1 MRCAVCGS
9 TRIVTE
15 TRKEGYNLKKG
26 IVGSVLFGGMGAIAG
41 TSGNE
46 VTYYHCGD
54 CGQTLNKCMHE
65 YEEMELE
72 FALKT
77 QDSEYAFFIN
87 RVNEMK
93 NKYPNAGWDE
103 NKILNAHIKMKN
115 NKSKFDENDLMD
127 ISSYIKRHGSISKA
141 KLVNYIKQN
150 GYNDD
155 LANAVES
162 YFMDISTHKYRV
174 QIDFNDNDLIFS
186 YYDGDDFIVEKRPLY
201 HHNGL
206 AVIQTRKKFDKQ
218 KMESEN
224 EELKKII
231 INIVKNNNKP
241 MRINELMEAD
251 ERIANFS
258 TQKIRALCW
267 QLMDKDLLKPED
279 IIDNAYDWA
288 KRRKQETSTKNINE
302 KSKTNIGLENQ
313 KLCQEIYNVLKEYGS
328 LTISEMKQKSEILNN
343 VGDFK
348 LRVLCRK
355 GVSDGKLI
363 CLDENMKKYSII

>member
-15 TRKEGYNLKKG
+15 KRKEGYNLKKG
-26 IVGSVLFGGMGAIAG
+26 IIGSVLLGGIGAIAG
-41 TSGNE
+41 TRGNE

-77 QDSEYAFFIN
+77 QDSGDTFFIN

-115 NKSKFDENDLMD
+115 NKSKFDEKDLID
-127 ISSYIKRHGSISKA
+127 ISSYIKKHGSMSKA
-141 KLVNYIKQN
+141 ELVSFIKQN

-155 LANAVES
+155 LANDVDRDFIDE
-162 YFMDISTHKYRV
+162 STHKYRV

-186 YYDGDDFIVEKRPLY
+186 YYDGDDFIVENRPLY
-201 HHNGL
+201 LHNGL
-206 AVIQTRKKFDKQ
+206 AITQLDRKFSKPKT
-218 KMESEN
+218 ELEN
-224 EELKKII
+224 DELKKII
-231 INIVKNNNKP
+231 LNIVKNNNRP
-241 MRINELMEAD
+241 MRIVELMEAD
-251 ERIANFS
+251 EKIANIS
-258 TQKIRALCW
+258 MQKIKIFCS
-267 QLMDKDLLKPED
+267 QLIDKNLLKKED
-279 IIDNAYDWA
+279 IIDNLYDIFP
-288 KRRKQETSTKNINE
+288 RRKQEEFTKDNNESTKINI
-302 KSKTNIGLENQ
+302 SSENQ
-313 KLCQEIYNVLKEYGS
+313 KILQEIYNVLKEYGS

-348 LRVLCRK
+348 LVVLCRK

>member
-15 TRKEGYNLKKG
+15 KRKEGYNLKKG
-26 IVGSVLFGGMGAIAG
+26 IIGSVLLGGIGAIAG
-41 TSGNE
+41 TRGNE

-77 QDSEYAFFIN
+77 QDSGDTFFIN

-155 LANAVES
+155 LANAVEI
-162 YFMDISTHKYRV
+162 YFIDISTHKYRV

-206 AVIQTRKKFDKQ
+206 AVNQTRKKFDKQ

-241 MRINELMEAD
+241 MHINELIAD
-251 ERIANFS
+251 ERLVNFP
-258 TQKIRALCW
+258 TQKIKAICW
-267 QLMDKDLLKPED
+267 QLMDKNLLKPED
-279 IIDNAYDWA
+279 IVGNVHNLP
-288 KRRKQETSTKNINE
+288 RRKQETSAKNINE
-302 KSKTNIGLENQ
+302 SSKTNIGLENQ

-328 LTISEMKQKSEILNN
+328 LTVPEMIQKSEILSNTSH
-343 VGDFK
+343 FK
-348 LRVLCRK
+348 LQVLCRK
-355 GVSDGKLI
+355 EVRDGKLI
-363 CLDENMKKYSII
+363 CLDENMKKYSIK

>member
-15 TRKEGYNLKKG
+15 KRKEGYNLKKG
-26 IVGSVLFGGMGAIAG
+26 IIGSVLLGGIGAIAG

-77 QDSEYAFFIN
+77 QDYGDTFFIN

-115 NKSKFDENDLMD
+115 NKSQFDEKDLID
-127 ISSYIKRHGSISKA
+127 ISSYIKKHGSMSKA
-141 KLVNYIKQN
+141 ELVSFIKQN

-155 LANAVES
+155 LANNVGG
-162 YFMDISTHKYRV
+162 YFIDESTHKYRV

-186 YYDGDDFIVEKRPLY
+186 YYDGDDFIVENRPLY
-201 HHNGL
+201 LHNGL
-206 AVIQTRKKFDKQ
+206 AITQLDRKFSKPKTGL
-218 KMESEN
+218 EN
-224 EELKKII
+224 DELKKII
-231 INIVKNNNKP
+231 LNIVKNNNRP
-241 MRINELMEAD
+241 MRIVELMEAD
-251 ERIANFS
+251 EKIANIS
-258 TQKIRALCW
+258 MQKIKIFCS
-267 QLMDKDLLKPED
+267 QLIDKNLLKKED
-279 IIDNAYDWA
+279 IIDNLYDIFP
-288 KRRKQETSTKNINE
+288 RRKQEEFTKDNNESTKINI
-302 KSKTNIGLENQ
+302 SSENQ
-313 KLCQEIYNVLKEYGS
+313 KILQEIYNVLKEYGS

-348 LRVLCRK
+348 LVVLCRK

>member
-26 IVGSVLFGGMGAIAG
+26 IVGSVLFGGIGAIAG

-77 QDSEYAFFIN
+77 QDSGDTFFIN
-87 RVNEMK
+87 RVNKMK

-103 NKILNAHIKMKN
+103 NKILNAQIKMKN

-155 LANAVES
+155 LANDVER
-162 YFMDISTHKYRV
+162 YFIDISTHKYRV

-186 YYDGDDFIVEKRPLY
+186 YYDGDDFIVENRPLY
-201 HHNGL
+201 LHNGL
-206 AVIQTRKKFDKQ
+206 AINQTRKKFNKQ

-241 MRINELMEAD
+241 MRIVELIDAD
-251 ERIANFS
+251 ERIANLS
-258 TQKIRALCW
+258 MQKIKLLCR
-267 QLMDKDLLKPED
+267 QLMDKNLLKPED
-279 IIDNAYDWA
+279 IVDNVYDGLP
-288 KRRKQETSTKNINE
+288 RRKQETSAKNINE
-302 KSKTNIGLENQ
+302 RSKTNIGLENQ

-328 LTISEMKQKSEILNN
+328 LTVPEMIQKSEILSNTSH
-343 VGDFK
+343 FK
-348 LRVLCRK
+348 LQVLCRK
-355 GVSDGKLI
+355 EVRDGKLI
-363 CLDENMKKYSII
+363 CLDENMKKYSIK